1 MSDTTVT
8 PADIALGLRQLGKQ
22 QQITKVETTDHELA
36 SAFADLSISDDL
48 ATKRTVTT
56 LITQINDGDTAVL
69 DRIAAGTGTIDDRT
83 ALQSLLNS
91 PKLPAGVA
99 KAIESI
105 VTEKVKVDNDGT
117 IADVKRLT
125 KELEAKPDAA
135 KPANSAELVKLI
147 GEQKDVTAKLLK
159 QREATNKL
167 RLTLDFTTHG
177 LFKDLPR
184 KNLPA
189 IQATA
194 DEADAFDSALNTEL
208 ELLNQL
214 DELGKKIA
222 AELSK

>member
-1 MSDTTVT
+1 MSDTTPSVVDLLKARGESEHKET
-8 PADIALGLRQLGKQ
+8 VSAIEN
-22 QQITKVETTDHELA
+22 ETT
-36 SAFADLSISDDL
+36 SAFAKLLYVGDVEHM
-48 ATKRTVTT
+48 RTVGG
-56 LITQINDGDTAVL
+56 LITKINDGDTAVL